1 MICFDKAKYLAR
13 RDQGRGFTARKDGE
27 SDAMPRKFR
36 VGDHVTWNSEA
47 GRVSGKIIRVHT
59 KDIDYKGYTHHA
71 SADDPQYEIK
81 SDKTDHI
88 AMHKG
93 SALRKVSH

>member
-1 MICFDKAKYLAR
+1 MAAK
-13 RDQGRGFTARKDGE
+13 FN
-27 SDAMPRKFR
+27 

-47 GRVSGKIIRVHT
+47 GHVSGKIIEVHT
-59 KDIDYKGYTHHA
+59 KDTDYKGYTHHA
-71 SADDPQYEIK
+71 TPDDPQYEIK

-93 SALRKVSH
+93 VALKKTHT